1 MSQKLQRD
9 RQNRIERERKQNRQF
24 VLGAVMLATIFIT
37 PLAVA
42 ALLS

>member
-1 MSQKLQRD
+1 MTQKLERD
-9 RQNRIERERKQNRQF
+9 RLNRLKRERKANRQF
-24 VLGAVMLATIFIT
+24 VLGAVMLATIFVT